1 MAKRNSRKMRK
12 TRRRSGARKMRGGA
26 WGQGW
31 RNEAEM
37 IAPGYPVIGGYPSC
51 GALSRPGMLTEGD
64 VPKGGLPGLTGGG
77 RRRRGTMRG
86 GRYTT
91 DLAGTAADFGAS
103 LGPRGGMVADTMRIA
118 GETGGSPTPCSAPAG
133 AAAAPTPMAGAGEG
147 ILPGFMK
154 GGAQLAPAPFLQE
167 QTAGYTFEPSKFLDS
182 VGAPIALRTPVGG
195 QLDVPACKTTGGG
208 SKFVVGDT
216 VKLSALALKDKD
228 FRRIHPTLNASSV
241 GTITG
246 YVGIPGYVAPVNP
259 LENKNA
265 FAGVYDVDFNGTIIK
280 LGDMMLEKATNGGR
294 RRRSVRRASRK
305 AVKGSRKNRKSSRKN
320 RKASR
325 KNRK

>member
-1 MAKRNSRKMRK
+1 MARRNSRKARK
-12 TRRRSGARKMRGGA
+12 TLRRSGARKMRGGA

-51 GALSRPGMLTEGD
+51 GALSRPGMLAEGD
-64 VPKGGLPGLTGGG
+64 VAGLTKAGLPGMSGGARRKSKTN
-77 RRRRGTMRG
+77 RRRKTMRG

-91 DLAGTAADFGAS
+91 DLAGTAADFGAA
-103 LGPRGGMVADTMRIA
+103 LGPRGGMLADTLRIP
-118 GETGGSPTPCSAPAG
+118 GETGGSPTACTAPAAPG
-133 AAAAPTPMAGAGEG
+133 TAPTPMAGADQG

-154 GGAQLAPAPFLQE
+154 GGAAQLAPAPFLQE

-208 SKFVVGDT
+208 K
-216 VKLSALALKDKD
+216 
-228 FRRIHPTLNASSV
+228 
-241 GTITG
+241 
-246 YVGIPGYVAPVNP
+246 
-259 LENKNA
+259 
-265 FAGVYDVDFNGTIIK
+265 
-280 LGDMMLEKATNGGR
+280 
-294 RRRSVRRASRK
+294 RRRSSRRRSARRSSRK
-305 AVKGSRKNRKSSRKN
+305 AVKGSRKAS

>member
-1 MAKRNSRKMRK
+1 MARKSRKSSV
-12 TRRRSGARKMRGGA
+12 TRRRASARKMRGGA
-26 WGQGW
+26 WGQGY

-51 GALSRPGMLTEGD
+51 GALSRPGMLAEGD
-64 VPKGGLPGLTGGG
+64 VTGLTKAGLPGMSGG
-77 RRRRGTMRG
+77 RRRKSRSTRRGRKTMRG

-91 DLAGTAADFGAS
+91 DLAGTAADFGAAM
-103 LGPRGGMVADTMRIA
+103 GPRGGMLADTMRIM

-133 AAAAPTPMAGAGEG
+133 AAAAPTPMAGADQG

-208 SKFVVGDT
+208 
-216 VKLSALALKDKD
+216 
-228 FRRIHPTLNASSV
+228 
-241 GTITG
+241 
-246 YVGIPGYVAPVNP
+246 
-259 LENKNA
+259 
-265 FAGVYDVDFNGTIIK
+265 
-280 LGDMMLEKATNGGR
+280 R
-294 RRRSVRRASRK
+294 RRRSSRRRSARRSSRK
-305 AVKGSRKNRKSSRKN
+305 AVKGSRKASRKN

-325 KNRK
+325 KASRKNRKASRKASRKNRKASRKASRKGSRKSRSSYRK

>member
-1 MAKRNSRKMRK
+1 
-12 TRRRSGARKMRGGA
+12 MRGGA

-51 GALSRPGMLTEGD
+51 GALSRPGMLAEGD
-64 VPKGGLPGLTGGG
+64 VAGLTKAGLPGMSGGARK
-77 RRRRGTMRG
+77 RRSSRRGRKTIRGSARRAQRAMRG

-91 DLAGTAADFGAS
+91 DLSSTAADFGAAM
-103 LGPRGGMVADTMRIA
+103 GPRGGMLADTVRIA
-118 GETGGSPTPCSAPAG
+118 GETGGSPTACSAPSG
-133 AAAAPTPMAGAGEG
+133 AAAAPGPLGGANEG
-147 ILPGFMK
+147 LLPGFMK
-154 GGAQLAPAPFLQE
+154 GGAAQLAPAPFLQE

-208 SKFVVGDT
+208 K
-216 VKLSALALKDKD
+216 
-228 FRRIHPTLNASSV
+228 
-241 GTITG
+241 
-246 YVGIPGYVAPVNP
+246 
-259 LENKNA
+259 
-265 FAGVYDVDFNGTIIK
+265 
-280 LGDMMLEKATNGGR
+280 R
-294 RRRSVRRASRK
+294 RRRSVRRATRSARRK
-305 AVKGSRKNRKSSRKN
+305 AVKGSRKN

>member
-1 MAKRNSRKMRK
+1 MVTGGCNNWCGGCFIVHTNYTLDLLGCHRFDDSTIRTYLGWIPGLLARKIHTPNSIMARNSRKSRA
-12 TRRRSGARKMRGGA
+12 TRRRASARKMRGGA
-26 WGQGW
+26 WGQGY

-51 GALSRPGMLTEGD
+51 GALSRPGMLVEGD
-64 VPKGGLPGLTGGG
+64 VPKGGLPGVTGGG

-91 DLAGTAADFGAS
+91 DLAGTAADFGAAM
-103 LGPRGGMVADTMRIA
+103 GPRGGMVADTLRIP
-118 GETGGSPTPCSAPAG
+118 GETGGSPTACTAPPAPG
-133 AAAAPTPMAGAGEG
+133 TAPTPMAGAGAG

-167 QTAGYTFEPSKFLDS
+167 QTAGYTFEPSNFLDS

-208 SKFVVGDT
+208 
-216 VKLSALALKDKD
+216 
-228 FRRIHPTLNASSV
+228 
-241 GTITG
+241 
-246 YVGIPGYVAPVNP
+246 
-259 LENKNA
+259 
-265 FAGVYDVDFNGTIIK
+265 
-280 LGDMMLEKATNGGR
+280 R
-294 RRRSVRRASRK
+294 RRRSSRRRSARRSSRK
-305 AVKGSRKNRKSSRKN
+305 AVKGSRKAARKG

>member
-103 LGPRGGMVADTMRIA
+103 LGPRGGMLADTMRIA
-118 GETGGSPTPCSAPAG
+118 GETGGSPTPCSAPVG

-147 ILPGFMK
+147 LLPGLMK
-154 GGAQLAPAPFLQE
+154 GGAAQLAPAPFLQE

-208 SKFVVGDT
+208 
-216 VKLSALALKDKD
+216 
-228 FRRIHPTLNASSV
+228 
-241 GTITG
+241 
-246 YVGIPGYVAPVNP
+246 
-259 LENKNA
+259 
-265 FAGVYDVDFNGTIIK
+265 
-280 LGDMMLEKATNGGR
+280 R
-294 RRRSVRRASRK
+294 RRRSARRSSRK
-305 AVKGSRKNRKSSRKN
+305 AVKGSRKAARSAR